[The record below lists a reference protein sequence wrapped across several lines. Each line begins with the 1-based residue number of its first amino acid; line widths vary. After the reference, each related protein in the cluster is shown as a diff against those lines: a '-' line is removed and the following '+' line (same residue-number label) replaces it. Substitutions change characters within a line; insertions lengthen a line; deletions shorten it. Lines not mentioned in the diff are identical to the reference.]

1 MIEPF
6 KLFEYQEQGA
16 AFLAGKERAGL
27 FDEPGVG
34 KTAQAIAACDLIN
47 AKRVLVICPAA
58 VREVWAGEW
67 RKVSKIKRRITKAE
81 KITDL
86 NLWLRGKTD
95 VLLVSYDRAARW
107 AQHFDQHMAEVCIFD
122 EAHYLKSPQAQRTR
136 ALLGLK
142 CDGADGVG
150 RWAAHTWFLTG
161 TPAPNDPID
170 IWSML
175 RFTGATPLPLATF
188 TNRFLNVRPTAY
200 SPVTRPKPAMVAEL
214 REVIQSMSLR
224 RTKADVALQIPP
236 IWLTT
241 QTIEGDTTEIR
252 ALLAQHPG
260 LDQAIM
266 DAVAKGGLSFLDAQH
281 IATLRRLTG
290 EAKAPAMAQL
300 ILEELNNGVDKIVVF
315 GLHTRA
321 LDNLAHGLADGG
333 IRCVRIDGS
342 SSESERVESVRAF
355 QSDSD
360 CRVFL
365 GNIRAAGTGITL
377 TAAAEVIVFEP
388 DWSPANNAQ
397 ALMRVH
403 RIGQDRN
410 VRARFIA
417 LANSIDVQV
426 ITTLASKT
434 AALAAIGFD
443 GLTAPP
449 V

>member
-1 MIEPF
+1 MIDLLP
-6 KLFEYQEQGA
+6 YQKTGA
-16 AFLAGKERAGL
+16 AFLAGRERAGL
-27 FDEPGVG
+27 FDEMGVG
-34 KTAQAIAACDLIN
+34 KTAQAIHACDLVG
-47 AKRVLVICPAA
+47 AKRILVVCPAS
-58 VREVWAGEW
+58 VREVWRGEFQ
-67 RKVSKIKRRITKAE
+67 KFAATKRRITKAE

-107 AQHFDQHMAEVCIFD
+107 ASHFEMHMAEVCIFD
-122 EAHYLKSPQAQRTR
+122 EAHYMKSPAAQRTR
-136 ALLGLK
+136 ALLGTR
-142 CDGADGVG
+142 CDGQDGVG
-150 RWAAHTWFLTG
+150 RWAARTWFLTG

-188 TNRFLNVRPTAY
+188 TNKYLNVRPTAY
-200 SPVTRPKPAMVAEL
+200 SPVTKPKANMVGEL
-214 REVIQSMSLR
+214 RDVIQSMSLR
-224 RTKADVALQIPP
+224 RTKVDVALQVPP

-241 QTIEGDTTEIR
+241 QTIEGDTSEIR

-290 EAKAPAMAQL
+290 EAKAPAMTELVA
-300 ILEELNNGVDKIVVF
+300 EELNNGVDKIVLF
-315 GLHTRA
+315 GIHTRA
-321 LDNLAHGLADGG
+321 LDLIRDGLAARGFG
-333 IRCVRIDGS
+333 CAVIDGR

-355 QSDSD
+355 QGDAD

-377 TAAAEVIVFEP
+377 TAASEIVVFEP

-403 RIGQDRN
+403 RLGQTRN